1 MRALRILLV
10 LVVVLGGLF
19 LAVDRAAVYFA
30 ESEAEDRVT
39 ISGGGPATTEISIKG
54 FPFLTQLAASR
65 LDRVD
70 VNLTGMEASAA
81 GRAIRVSEVRA
92 ELRDVKLGSGY
103 RSATAARATGTAL
116 VSYADL
122 TAAASDGDVVVEYG
136 GDGKAKVTGSVELL
150 GRPISRSV
158 LSTVTRVDGRT
169 IKVRADKVPG
179 EGLPGVERLVRQ
191 KTDFEGEI
199 DGLPKGLEL
208 QEVKVTEKGLEI
220 SVTGADVSLTG

>member
-39 ISGGGPATTEISIKG
+39 IDADGTASTDISIKG

-70 VNLTGMEASAA
+70 LHLTGMRTSAG
-81 GRAIRVSEVRA
+81 GRAVRVGEVRA
-92 ELRDVKLGSGY
+92 QLHDVKLGSGY

-116 VSYADL
+116 VSYKDL
-122 TAAASDGDVVVEYG
+122 TAAASDGVVVEYG
-136 GDGKAKVTGSVELL
+136 GKGKAKVTGTAEVF

-158 LSTVTRVDGRT
+158 LSTVTRADGNT
-169 IKVRADKVPG
+169 ITVRADKVPG
-179 EGLPGVERLVRQ
+179 EGIPGIEELVRK
-191 KTDFEGEI
+191 KTDFEGDI
-199 DGLPKGLEL
+199 DGLPEGLEL
-208 QEVKVTEKGLEI
+208 REVKVTEKGLEI
-220 SVTGADVSLTG
+220 SVTGSNVSLAG

>member
-19 LAVDRAAVYFA
+19 VAVDRAAVWFA

-54 FPFLTQLAASR
+54 FPFLTQLAGSQ

-70 VNLTGMEASAA
+70 VSLTGMETSAA
-81 GRAIRVSEVRA
+81 GRAMRVSEVRA
-92 ELRDVKLGSGY
+92 ELHDVKLGSGY

-116 VSYADL
+116 VSYEDL
-122 TAAASDGDVVVEYG
+122 TAAASDGVVVEYG
-136 GDGKAKVTGSVELL
+136 GNGKAKVTGTVEVL

-158 LSTVTRVDGRT
+158 LSTVTRVDGHT
-169 IKVRADKVPG
+169 IKVRADEVPG
-179 EGLPGVERLVRQ
+179 EGLPGVEELIRK
-191 KTDFEGEI
+191 KTDFEGDV

-208 QEVKVTEKGLEI
+208 HQVKVTEKGLEI
-220 SVTGADVSLTG
+220 SVTGSDVALTG

>member
-19 LAVDRAAVYFA
+19 LAVDRAAVWFA

-54 FPFLTQLAASR
+54 FPFLTQLAGSR

-70 VNLTGMEASAA
+70 VSLTGMETSAA

-92 ELRDVKLGSGY
+92 ELHDVKLGAGY

-116 VSYADL
+116 VSYEDL
-122 TAAASDGDVVVEYG
+122 TAAASDGVVVEYG
-136 GDGKAKVTGSVELL
+136 GNGKAKVTGTVEIL

-158 LSTVTRVDGRT
+158 LSTVTRVDGQT
-169 IKVRADKVPG
+169 IKVRADEVPG
-179 EGLPGVERLVRQ
+179 EGLPGVEELVRK
-191 KTDFEGEI
+191 KTDFQGDI

-208 QEVKVTEKGLEI
+208 REVKVTEKGLEI
-220 SVTGADVSLTG
+220 SVTGSDVSLTG

>member
-19 LAVDRAAVYFA
+19 IAVDRVAVHFA

-39 ISGGGPATTEISIKG
+39 ISGGSAGSTDISIKG
-54 FPFLTQLAASR
+54 FPFLTQLAGSQ

-70 VNLTGMEASAA
+70 VSLTGMNTSAA
-81 GRAIRVSEVRA
+81 GRTTRVSEVRA
-92 ELRDVKLGSGY
+92 QLHDVKLGSGY

-116 VSYADL
+116 VTYEDL
-122 TAAASDGDVVVEYG
+122 TAAASDGVVVEYG
-136 GDGKAKVTGSVELL
+136 GNGKAKVTGTVEIL

-158 LSTVTRVDGRT
+158 LSTVTRVDGHT
-169 IKVRADKVPG
+169 IKVRADQVPG
-179 EGLPGVERLVRQ
+179 EGLPGVEELVRK
-191 KTDFEGEI
+191 KTDFEGDI

-208 QEVKVTEKGLEI
+208 RKIEVTEKGLEI
-220 SVTGADVSLTG
+220 QVTGSDVSLTG

>member
-19 LAVDRAAVYFA
+19 IAVDRVAVHFA

-39 ISGGGPATTEISIKG
+39 ISGGSAGSTDISIKG
-54 FPFLTQLAASR
+54 FPFLTQLAGSQ

-70 VNLTGMEASAA
+70 VSLTGMNTSAA
-81 GRAIRVSEVRA
+81 GRTTRVSEVRA
-92 ELRDVKLGSGY
+92 QLHDVKLGSGY

-116 VSYADL
+116 VTYEDL
-122 TAAASDGDVVVEYG
+122 TAAASDGVVVEYG
-136 GDGKAKVTGSVELL
+136 GNGKAKVTGTVEIL

-158 LSTVTRVDGRT
+158 LSTVTRLDGHT
-169 IKVRADKVPG
+169 IKVRADQVPG
-179 EGLPGVERLVRQ
+179 EGLPGVEELVRK
-191 KTDFEGEI
+191 KTDFEGDI

-208 QEVKVTEKGLEI
+208 RKIEVTEKGLEI
-220 SVTGADVSLTG
+220 QVTGSDVSLTG

>member
-19 LAVDRAAVYFA
+19 IAVDRAAVYFA

-39 ISGGGPATTEISIKG
+39 ISGGGSATTEISIKG
-54 FPFLTQLAASR
+54 FPFLTQLAGSQ

-70 VNLTGMEASAA
+70 VKLTGMRTSAG
-81 GRAIRVSEVRA
+81 GRAIRFSEVRA
-92 ELRDVKLGSGY
+92 ELHDVKLGAGY

-116 VSYADL
+116 VGYEDL
-122 TAAASDGDVVVEYG
+122 TAAASDGVVVEYG
-136 GDGKAKVTGSVELL
+136 GNGKAKVTGTVEVL

-158 LSTVTRVDGRT
+158 LSTVTRADGHT
-169 IKVRADKVPG
+169 IKVRADEVPG
-179 EGLPGVERLVRQ
+179 EGIPGVEELVRK
-191 KTDFEGEI
+191 KTDFEGDV

-208 QEVKVTEKGLEI
+208 REVKVTEKGLEI

>member
-10 LVVVLGGLF
+10 LVVVVGGLF
-19 LAVDRAAVYFA
+19 IAVDRAAVWFA

-54 FPFLTQLAASR
+54 FPFLTQLAGSQ

-70 VNLTGMEASAA
+70 VSLTGMETSAA
-81 GRAIRVSEVRA
+81 GRAMRVSEVRA
-92 ELRDVKLGSGY
+92 ELHDVKLGSGY

-116 VSYADL
+116 VSYEDL
-122 TAAASDGDVVVEYG
+122 TAAASDGVVVEYG
-136 GDGKAKVTGSVELL
+136 GNGKAKVTGTVEVL

-158 LSTVTRVDGRT
+158 LSTVARVDGHT
-169 IKVRADKVPG
+169 IKMHADKVPG
-179 EGLPGVERLVRQ
+179 EGLPGVEELIRK
-191 KTDFEGEI
+191 KTDFEGDV

-208 QEVKVTEKGLEI
+208 HQVKVTEKGLEI
-220 SVTGADVSLTG
+220 SVTGSDVALTG